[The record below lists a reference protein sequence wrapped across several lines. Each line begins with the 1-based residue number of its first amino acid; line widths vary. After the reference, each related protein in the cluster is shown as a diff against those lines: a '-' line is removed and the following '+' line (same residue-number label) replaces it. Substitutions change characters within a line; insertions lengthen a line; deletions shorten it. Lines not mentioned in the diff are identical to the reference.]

1 MVRIERGN
9 VVLYVKEHEVPHYL
23 SNGFSVTDDSGNIIQ
38 AAVPN
43 NIGTLQRTYIEQKQK
58 IADLEAQIEEL
69 TKKLAEKPAEK
80 PAPKKKT
87 TAKTTKE

>member
-23 SNGFSVTDDSGNIIQ
+23 STGFNVTDDSGNIIQ
-38 AAVPN
+38 SAVPN
-43 NIGTLQRTYIEQKQK
+43 NVGTLQRIYIEQTKK

-69 TKKLAEKPAEK
+69 TKKLAEKKPAEK
-80 PAPKKKT
+80 AAPKKKT
-87 TAKTTKE
+87 TTKAKE

>member
-1 MVRIERGN
+1 MVRVERGN
-9 VVLYVKEHEVPHYL
+9 VVLYVKEYEVPHYL
-23 SNGFSVTDDSGNIIQ
+23 STGFSITDDNGNIIQ

-43 NIGTLQRTYIEQKQK
+43 NVGTLQRIYIEQKQK
-58 IADLEAQIEEL
+58 IADLEAQIAEL

-87 TAKTTKE
+87 TTKTAKE